1 MQDEDMNCGL
11 TVAERD
17 SLQQKLRELPDTMPP
32 RAVWQRIEEQARA
45 EGLVGRRPIPE
56 SVRWLAG
63 AGIAAAVVMVV
74 LNLPLTDPGLGTGEQ
89 VVDGGGH
96 TVPEYDETADQMR
109 LASINALMVQSQLL
123 ERDLMRLPTQPQ
135 VMRAS
140 TAATIEDLENRIA
153 AIDYQLNHPRI
164 RMTRAQEEHFWRERV
179 RLMDSLLRLRYAQA
193 QRMAF

>member
-1 MQDEDMNCGL
+1 MQDDMNCGL

-17 SLQQKLRELPDTMPP
+17 SLQRKLRDLPETMPP
-32 RAVWQRIEEQARA
+32 RAVWQRIEQQARA

-56 SVRWLAG
+56 RMRWLAG
-63 AGIAAAVVMVV
+63 AGIAAAVVMAV
-74 LNLPLTDPGLGTGEQ
+74 LNLPFAGSEFGAGQQAADGPGR
-89 VVDGGGH
+89 

-140 TAATIEDLENRIA
+140 TAATIEDLERRIA

-164 RMTRAQEEHFWRERV
+164 RMTRVQEENFWRARV